1 MGLETQH
8 IVFQFI
14 HSVLQ
19 NPAQAY
25 TIYHLFN
32 GNRTDGRRRRSTE
45 AQVAVDL
52 DTYTLLCEICE
63 KKKRSRIEE
72 LRSVIKKEHDKI
84 FDEAYEGVWD

>member
-1 MGLETQH
+1 MAEEDVRQKRKSL
-8 IVFQFI
+8 
-14 HSVLQ
+14 
-19 NPAQAY
+19 
-25 TIYHLFN
+25 
-32 GNRTDGRRRRSTE
+32 
-45 AQVAVDL
+45 AVDL